1 MTNGDYIRS
10 MSNEQLVNFIKAVY
24 AEFTL
29 NLVKNGIEPPAM
41 DYDGILD
48 FLEKDFDE
56 KNLTIGGFI
65 RTLNDDEL
73 ADFWGNIVMRI
84 AIKDYESIRD
94 GKIDLGRIFK
104 AKFKEKL
111 KGK

>member
-10 MSNEQLVNFIKAVY
+10 MSNEKLVGFIKAIY

-48 FLEKDFDE
+48 FLQKDFNGN
-56 KNLTIGGFI
+56 NLTTGGFI

-73 ADFWGNIVMRI
+73 ADFWGRIVAEI
-84 AIKDYESIRD
+84 AIRNYDEIRL
-94 GKIDLGRIFK
+94 GKINLVEIFRE
-104 AKFKEKL
+104 KFKEEFKE
-111 KGK
+111 K